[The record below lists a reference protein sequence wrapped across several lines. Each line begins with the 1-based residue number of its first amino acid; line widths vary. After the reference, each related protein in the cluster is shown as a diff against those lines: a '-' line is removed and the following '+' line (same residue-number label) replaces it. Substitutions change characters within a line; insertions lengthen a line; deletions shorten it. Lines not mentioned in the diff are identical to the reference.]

1 MRFKKMDTHVCP
13 WWLAYTFDNRLRLL
27 AHNPG
32 KLFGKYVR
40 PDMTVVDLGCGL
52 GFNSM
57 GLAKL
62 VGNSGKVVA
71 LDIQQ
76 KMLDVVMKRAK
87 KMGIENRIEPH
98 LALGNDLNLHV
109 KAQFILAFYMVH
121 EVPDPDRLM
130 AQVADNLSVGGLF
143 MMVEPPFHVSKKGF
157 DESIARAETLGLVL
171 EDRYK
176 ILFGRTAVL
185 RKSPIP

>member
-1 MRFKKMDTHVCP
+1 MDTHVCP
-13 WWLAYTFDNRLRLL
+13 WWLAYTFDHRLRLL

-40 PDMTVVDLGCGL
+40 SGMTVVDLGCGL

-57 GLAKL
+57 GLAGL

-87 KMGIENRIEPH
+87 KRGLENRIEPH
-98 LALGNDLNLHV
+98 LALNDDLNLHV

-130 AQVADNLSVGGLF
+130 AQVVDNLSADGRF
-143 MMVEPPFHVSKKGF
+143 MMVEPPFHVSSRDF
-157 DESIARAETLGLVL
+157 SSSIARAETLGLVL

-185 RKSPIP
+185 RKPAIPE

>member
-1 MRFKKMDTHVCP
+1 MDVHVCP
-13 WWLAYTFDNRLRLL
+13 WWLAYTFDHRLRLL
-27 AHNPG
+27 VHNPE

-40 PDMTVVDLGCGL
+40 PDMTVVDMGCGL

-57 GLAKL
+57 GLARL

-87 KMGIENRIEPH
+87 KRGIENRIEPH
-98 LALGNDLNLHV
+98 LALKNDLNLYV

-130 AQVADNLSVGGLF
+130 AQVADNLSVDGRF
-143 MMVEPPFHVSKKGF
+143 MMIEPPFHVSNRDF
-157 DESIARAETLGLVL
+157 SNSIARAETLGLVL

-176 ILFGRTAVL
+176 ILFGRTAVF
-185 RKSPIP
+185 RKSA

>member
-1 MRFKKMDTHVCP
+1 MDTHVCP
-13 WWLAYTFDNRLRLL
+13 WWLAYTFDHRLRLWVY
-27 AHNPG
+27 NPE

-40 PDMTVVDLGCGL
+40 PTMTVVDLGCGL
-52 GFNSM
+52 GFNTM

-62 VGNSGKVVA
+62 VGDAGHVVA

-76 KMLDVVMKRAK
+76 KMLDVLMKRAK

-98 LALGNDLNLHV
+98 LALGNDLGLNV
-109 KAQFILAFYMVH
+109 NAQFILAFYMVH

-130 AQVADNLSVGGLF
+130 AQVTDNLSVEGLF
-143 MMVEPPFHVSKKGF
+143 MMVEPPFHVSKKDF
-157 DESIARAETLGLVL
+157 DKSIARAEVSGLVL
-171 EDRYK
+171 EECGK

-185 RKSPIP
+185 RKPAILE

>member
-1 MRFKKMDTHVCP
+1 MDIRVCP
-13 WWLAYTFDNRLRLL
+13 WWLAYTFDHRLRLL
-27 AHNPG
+27 AHNPE

-40 PDMTVVDLGCGL
+40 TGMTVVDLGCGL

-57 GLAKL
+57 GLAKR

-76 KMLDVVMKRAK
+76 KMLDGVMRRAK
-87 KMGIENRIEPH
+87 KMGLANRISPH
-98 LALGNDLNLHV
+98 LAAENDLRLNV

-121 EVPDPDRLM
+121 EVPDPDRFM
-130 AQVADNLSVGGLF
+130 AQVAENLSVDGRF
-143 MMVEPPFHVSKKGF
+143 MMVEPPFHVSIKNFEK
-157 DESIARAETLGLVL
+157 SIALAKNSGLVL
-171 EDRYK
+171 ENSYK

-185 RKSPIP
+185 KKPVTPE

>member
-1 MRFKKMDTHVCP
+1 MDVHVCP
-13 WWLAYTFDNRLRLL
+13 WWLAYTFDHRLRLL
-27 AHNPG
+27 VHNPE

-57 GLAKL
+57 GLARL
-62 VGNSGKVVA
+62 VGSSGKVVA

-87 KMGIENRIEPH
+87 KRGIENRIEPH
-98 LALGNDLNLHV
+98 LALKNDLNLHV

-130 AQVADNLSVGGLF
+130 DQVTESLSVDGRF
-143 MMVEPPFHVSKKGF
+143 MMVEPPFHVSKKEF
-157 DESIARAETLGLVL
+157 DKCIAQIETSGLVL
-171 EDRYK
+171 EESCK
-176 ILFGRTAVL
+176 IFFGRTAVL
-185 RKSPIP
+185 RKSA

>member
-1 MRFKKMDTHVCP
+1 MDIHVCP
-13 WWLAYTFDNRLRLL
+13 WWLAYTFDHRLRLL
-27 AHNPG
+27 AHNPE
-32 KLFGKYVR
+32 KLFGKYIR

-76 KMLDVVMKRAK
+76 KMLDGVMRRAK
-87 KMGIENRIEPH
+87 KMGVENRIETC
-98 LALGNDLNLHV
+98 LARGNDLNLNV

-121 EVPDPDRLM
+121 EVPDPDRFM
-130 AQVADNLSVGGLF
+130 GQVADNLAVNGRF
-143 MMVEPPFHVSKKGF
+143 MMTEPPFHVSAKNFQK
-157 DESIARAETLGLVL
+157 SIAQAETSGLVL
-171 EDRYK
+171 EDNYK

-185 RKSPIP
+185 RK

>member
-1 MRFKKMDTHVCP
+1 MDTHVCP
-13 WWLAYTFDNRLRLL
+13 WWLAYTFDHRLRLL

-40 PDMTVVDLGCGL
+40 LSMTVVDLGCGL

-76 KMLDVVMKRAK
+76 KMLDIVMKRAK
-87 KMGIENRIEPH
+87 KRGFENRIEPH
-98 LALGNDLNLHV
+98 LALNDDLNLRV

-121 EVPDPDRLM
+121 EVPDPVRLM
-130 AQVADNLSVGGLF
+130 AQVTDNLSVKGRF
-143 MMVEPPFHVSKKGF
+143 MMVEPLFHVSKKSF
-157 DESIARAETLGLVL
+157 DKSIALAESSGLVF
-171 EDRYK
+171 EDSYK
-176 ILFGRTAVL
+176 ILFGRTAVI
-185 RKSPIP
+185 RKPA

>member
-1 MRFKKMDTHVCP
+1 MDTHVCP
-13 WWLAYTFDNRLRLL
+13 WWLAYTFDHRLRLWV
-27 AHNPG
+27 HNPE

-52 GFNSM
+52 GFNTM
-57 GLAKL
+57 GLARL

-87 KMGIENRIEPH
+87 KRGIENRVEPH
-98 LALGNDLNLHV
+98 LALKNDLNLHV
-109 KAQFILAFYMVH
+109 NAQFILAFYMVH
-121 EVPDPDRLM
+121 EVPDLDRLM
-130 AQVADNLSVGGLF
+130 AQVTDNLLVDGLF
-143 MMVEPPFHVSKKGF
+143 MMVEPPFHVSKKEF
-157 DESIARAETLGLVL
+157 DKSIAQIETSGLVL
-171 EDRYK
+171 EESYK

-185 RKSPIP
+185 RKPA

>member
-1 MRFKKMDTHVCP
+1 MDVHVCP
-13 WWLAYTFDNRLRLL
+13 WWLAYAFDHRLRLL
-27 AHNPG
+27 VHNPE
-32 KLFGKYVR
+32 KLFGKCVR
-40 PDMTVVDLGCGL
+40 PGMTVVDLGCGL

-76 KMLDVVMKRAK
+76 KMLDGVMKRAK
-87 KMGIENRIEPH
+87 KMGIKSRIEPH
-98 LALGNDLNLHV
+98 LALKNDLNLHV

-121 EVPDPDRLM
+121 EVSDPDRFI

-143 MMVEPPFHVSKKGF
+143 MMVEPPFHVSKKEF
-157 DESIARAETLGLVL
+157 HKSIAQIETSGLVL
-171 EDRYK
+171 EESYK

-185 RKSPIP
+185 RKPA

>member
-1 MRFKKMDTHVCP
+1 MDTHICP
-13 WWLAYTFDNRLRLL
+13 WWLAYTFDHRLRLWV
-27 AHNPG
+27 HNPE

-40 PDMTVVDLGCGL
+40 LDMTVIDLGCGL

-57 GLAKL
+57 GLAGL

-87 KMGIENRIEPH
+87 KRGIENRIEPH
-98 LALGNDLNLHV
+98 LALKNDFNLHV
-109 KAQFILAFYMVH
+109 KVQFILAFYMVH
-121 EVPDPDRLM
+121 EVPDPNRLM

-143 MMVEPPFHVSKKGF
+143 MMVEPPFHVSKREFHK
-157 DESIARAETLGLVL
+157 SIAQIEKSGLVL
-171 EDRYK
+171 EESYK

-185 RKSPIP
+185 RKPAIPG